1 MKYMT
6 DIMIQTKTIENII
19 NNVVISIVS
28 FIYNFILS
36 QDRKMYF
43 LLSFF
48 IAIFEN
54 VNIYN

>member
-1 MKYMT
+1 MT

-28 FIYNFILS
+28 FICNFILS

>member
-28 FIYNFILS
+28 FICNFNLDFHRFDLI
-36 QDRKMYF
+36 D
-43 LLSFF
+43 
-48 IAIFEN
+48 
-54 VNIYN
+54 

>member
-28 FIYNFILS
+28 FICN
-36 QDRKMYF
+36 
-43 LLSFF
+43 F

>member
-28 FIYNFILS
+28 FIYNFILDF
-36 QDRKMYF
+36 QQFD
-43 LLSFF
+43 
-48 IAIFEN
+48 IT
-54 VNIYN
+54 V